1 MRLHL
6 QRKIFTDRTTIGDL
20 SIDGVFFCHTLEDKD
35 RKLESGGKK
44 IPERT
49 AVPRGTYLVEITFSN
64 RFKKYL
70 PELKAVPQ
78 FTGVRIHAGNN
89 ETNTEGCLLVGDM
102 VDDYSIM
109 NSRVTMNDLFDLL
122 EAAKTRGEKIEIE
135 IA

>member
-35 RKLESGGKK
+35 RKLEAGGRK

-49 AVPRGTYLVEITFSN
+49 AIPRGTYVVDITFSN

-70 PELKAVPQ
+70 PELLQVPQ
-78 FTGVRIHAGNN
+78 FTGIRIHAGN
-89 ETNTEGCLLVGDM
+89 TDKDSEGCILVGDM

-135 IA
+135 VD

>member
-35 RKLESGGKK
+35 RKLEAGGRK

-49 AVPRGTYLVEITFSN
+49 AVPRGTYLVDITFSN

-70 PELKAVPQ
+70 PELKDVPQ
-78 FTGVRIHAGNN
+78 FTGIRIHAGN
-89 ETNTEGCLLVGDM
+89 TDKDSEGCLLVGDM